1 MGLPTSATWPLGLKL
16 RRASLP
22 ERRPQ
27 VVSTSRGPSSV
38 LSARLRSAS
47 PGTGDLYAH
56 QLILLSHLA
65 ACEWARFRLGLERG
79 RDVCARPARQDRHQA
94 PLTPSG
100 YDGMAPPSKGWGPS
114 SYAGGGATGYWMG
127 GRSPESRCEPTSPCT
142 YLTLHL
148 LTFPQSRGGSACR
161 TDIRLGFQEHARCDA
176 GSNGLVRCPSEVSQ
190 ADRSTDRARTPI
202 AAKWVRSRSSRQLEV
217 TRNKAASTKPAMIVP
232 VATTICQ
239 RRPASTGAVANPAIP
254 ARSGSG
260 WRPGCG

>member
-1 MGLPTSATWPLGLKL
+1 VSGPDFDSDWNAVEMYARDLP
-16 RRASLP
+16 
-22 ERRPQ
+22 
-27 VVSTSRGPSSV
+27 
-38 LSARLRSAS
+38 
-47 PGTGDLYAH
+47 
-56 QLILLSHLA
+56 
-65 ACEWARFRLGLERG
+65 
-79 RDVCARPARQDRHQA
+79 RQDRHQA

-176 GSNGLVRCPSEVSQ
+176 GSNGLARCPSEVSQ

-239 RRPASTGAVANPAIP
+239 RRPASTRAVANPAITGTVSRISATP
-254 ARSGSG
+254 A
-260 WRPGCG
+260 

>member
-22 ERRPQ
+22 ERCPR
-27 VVSTSRGPSSV
+27 VASRSRQPSSV

-148 LTFPQSRGGSACR
+148 LTFPQSRGGSDCR
-161 TDIRLGFQEHARCDA
+161 TDIRLGFQEHTRCDA
-176 GSNGLVRCPSEVSQ
+176 GSNGLARCPSEVSQ
-190 ADRSTDRARTPI
+190 ADPLTKTMSAVAQAAADTSCRSAIGTMD
-202 AAKWVRSRSSRQLEV
+202 
-217 TRNKAASTKPAMIVP
+217 
-232 VATTICQ
+232 
-239 RRPASTGAVANPAIP
+239 RRPNMTG
-254 ARSGSG
+254 
-260 WRPGCG
+260 